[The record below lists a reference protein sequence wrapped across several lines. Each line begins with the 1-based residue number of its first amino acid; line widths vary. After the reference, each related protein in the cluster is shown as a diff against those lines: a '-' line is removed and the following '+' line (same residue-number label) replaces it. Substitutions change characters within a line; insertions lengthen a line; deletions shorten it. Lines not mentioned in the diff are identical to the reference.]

1 VGELDGIWK
10 VERRSGL
17 LPPMVGVHKHI
28 AGARGETKVGAL
40 PGMPFDVHGLTLHYR
55 KPFEGFVDELERDGS
70 GYVGRAT
77 FRGREFA
84 RFALTRVPA

>member
-17 LPPMVGVHKHI
+17 LPPMVGVHKRI
-28 AGARGETKVGAL
+28 SGSSGETKVGPL
-40 PGMPFDVHGLTLHYR
+40 PGVRFEVRGLTLHYR
-55 KPFEGFVDELERDGS
+55 KPFEGFVDELQRDGE
-70 GYVGRAT
+70 GYSGRAT

-84 RFALTRVPA
+84 RFALTRLPA